1 VFFGE
6 SYIRF
11 RLGEFDPQEM
21 VPYSKIPMSVICS
34 PEHRQLSLKVAQKSI
49 VLLKN
54 AGNFLPL
61 DKNKLKILAV
71 IGPHATIFTAGG
83 YSGRVK
89 DPITPLQGIKNR
101 AASGTEILYAVGAEM
116 PVERKTSTPF
126 NKEEELQKAVEIA
139 KKADVVILYVGTTL
153 ATEAE
158 GRDRTSLGL
167 PGNQEELIEA
177 VMAVNPKT
185 VVVEMNAGPLTVP
198 WVKEHVPAILEAWWG
213 GEEGGN
219 ATADVLFGNVNPSG
233 KLPLTVY
240 ASEAQVPSQDEYDIS
255 KGYTYMYVK
264 GEPLFPFGHGL
275 SYTKFSY
282 SKMKISAKKILADG
296 SVTVSFEVRNVGKR
310 EGDEVVQLYI
320 HDEECSVVRPVKELR
335 GFERVTLK
343 AGERKT
349 VTLTVP
355 GEKLAF
361 YDEKSHGFVVEPG
374 RFEVMVGSSSEDVRL
389 KGWFEVVK

>member
-1 VFFGE
+1 
-6 SYIRF
+6 
-11 RLGEFDPQEM
+11 
-21 VPYSKIPMSVICS
+21 
-34 PEHRQLSLKVAQKSI
+34 
-49 VLLKN
+49 
-54 AGNFLPL
+54 
-61 DKNKLKILAV
+61 
-71 IGPHATIFTAGG
+71 
-83 YSGRVK
+83 SGRVK
-89 DPITPLQGIKNR
+89 YPITPLQGIKNR

-116 PVERKTSTPF
+116 PVEKKALTPF
-126 NKEEELQKAVEIA
+126 NKELELQKAVEIA
-139 KKADVVILYVGTTL
+139 KKADVVILYIGTTL

-167 PGNQEELIEA
+167 PGNQEELVEA

-198 WVKEHVPAILEAWWG
+198 WVKEHVPAIIEAWWG

-219 ATADVLFGNVNPSG
+219 ATADVIFGNVNPSG

-282 SKMKISAKKILADG
+282 SKMKISAKNILADG
-296 SVTVSFEVRNVGKR
+296 SVTVSFEVKNVGKR
-310 EGDEVVQLYI
+310 EGDEVAQLYI

-343 AGERKT
+343 AGESKT

-389 KGWFEVVK
+389 KGWFEVVGLK